1 MTCVI
6 APDAPPAYSRHMTGH
21 MGADALNRLL
31 DLQRGLE
38 ARTIAVEPSA
48 ASVLEVGRAVL
59 EFAGSEE
66 EAFFPLLPLLDP
78 AVRSELSDEHE
89 QLAEDLQLL
98 QWLVST
104 TPDSPDVPTLA
115 AALARRLHAHV
126 ARDGRLLAHAA
137 RLAGRQEQAGPR

>member
-6 APDAPPAYSRHMTGH
+6 AAGPPRAYSRPMNRDT
-21 MGADALNRLL
+21 GADALSRLL
-31 DLQRGLE
+31 ELQRALE

-66 EAFFPLLPLLDP
+66 EAFVALLPLLDP
-78 AVRSELSDEHE
+78 AVRSELGDEHE

-104 TPDSPDVPTLA
+104 TPDSPDVAALA
-115 AALARRLHAHV
+115 GALARRMHAHV
-126 ARDGRLLAHAA
+126 ARDGRLLAHAV
-137 RLAGRQEQAGPR
+137 RLAGRPQQAGPR